1 MCLCSHSC
9 NEPSLSLFVK
19 SGVERAA
26 LSLCTLFITK
36 KLEDCSNQIF
46 LSYQMDSFHW
56 KAPFPVYF
64 LNVTNYLCLNARLQW
79 LVQYLW
85 GLLLQETEVISS
97 APILLML
104 RDRLRRRGGHISPL
118 QSHSRGL
125 GLQPFCPH
133 ESSGKKMTL
142 VVAINLTDQHSL
154 LLPCL
159 HAVFYGNYLLFS
171 LCCTLLL
178 LSHSILLHFLP

>member
-104 RDRLRRRGGHISPL
+104 RDRLRGRGGHVSPL

-125 GLQPFCPH
+125 GLQPDFLPSWVLR
-133 ESSGKKMTL
+133 EENDFSGGNQLDWSTQL
-142 VVAINLTDQHSL
+142 AAALSPCSL
-154 LLPCL
+154 LW
-159 HAVFYGNYLLFS
+159 
-171 LCCTLLL
+171 
-178 LSHSILLHFLP
+178 

>member
-19 SGVERAA
+19 SGVEQAA

-56 KAPFPVYF
+56 KASFPVYF

-104 RDRLRRRGGHISPL
+104 RDRLRGRGGHVSPL

-125 GLQPFCPH
+125 GLQPDFLPSWVLR
-133 ESSGKKMTL
+133 EENDFSGGNQLDWSTQL
-142 VVAINLTDQHSL
+142 AAALSPCSL
-154 LLPCL
+154 LW
-159 HAVFYGNYLLFS
+159 
-171 LCCTLLL
+171 
-178 LSHSILLHFLP
+178 

>member
-19 SGVERAA
+19 SGVEQAA

-104 RDRLRRRGGHISPL
+104 RDRLRGRGGHISPL

-125 GLQPFCPH
+125 GLQPDFLPSWVLR
-133 ESSGKKMTL
+133 EENDFSGGNQLDWSTQL
-142 VVAINLTDQHSL
+142 AAALSPCSL
-154 LLPCL
+154 LW
-159 HAVFYGNYLLFS
+159 
-171 LCCTLLL
+171 
-178 LSHSILLHFLP
+178 

>member
-56 KAPFPVYF
+56 KASFPVYF
-64 LNVTNYLCLNARLQW
+64 LNVTNYLCLNTRLQW

-104 RDRLRRRGGHISPL
+104 RDRLRGRGGHVSPL

-125 GLQPFCPH
+125 GLQPDFLPSWVLR
-133 ESSGKKMTL
+133 EENDFSGGNQLDWSTQL
-142 VVAINLTDQHSL
+142 AAALSPCSL
-154 LLPCL
+154 LW
-159 HAVFYGNYLLFS
+159 
-171 LCCTLLL
+171 
-178 LSHSILLHFLP
+178 

>member
-19 SGVERAA
+19 SGVEQAA

-104 RDRLRRRGGHISPL
+104 RDRLRGRGRHVSPL

-125 GLQPFCPH
+125 GLQPDFLPSWVLR
-133 ESSGKKMTL
+133 EENDFSGGNQLDWSTQL
-142 VVAINLTDQHSL
+142 AAALSPCSL
-154 LLPCL
+154 LW
-159 HAVFYGNYLLFS
+159 
-171 LCCTLLL
+171 
-178 LSHSILLHFLP
+178 

>member
-19 SGVERAA
+19 SGVEQAA

-104 RDRLRRRGGHISPL
+104 RDRLRGRGGHVSPL

-125 GLQPFCPH
+125 GLQPDFLPSWVLR
-133 ESSGKKMTL
+133 EENDFSGGNQLDWSTQL
-142 VVAINLTDQHSL
+142 AAALSPCSL
-154 LLPCL
+154 LW
-159 HAVFYGNYLLFS
+159 
-171 LCCTLLL
+171 
-178 LSHSILLHFLP
+178 